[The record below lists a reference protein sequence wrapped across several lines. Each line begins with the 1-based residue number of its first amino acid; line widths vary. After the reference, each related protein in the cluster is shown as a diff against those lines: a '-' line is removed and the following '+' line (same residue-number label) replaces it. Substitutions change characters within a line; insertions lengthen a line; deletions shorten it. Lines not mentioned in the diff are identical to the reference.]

1 MVGDSLYR
9 SSSFRLSDGRRGLD
23 DSCIRR
29 LRSVLLSRLDFWDNP
44 GLGVSRDF
52 FCDAVDSVV
61 RLSGLSNFLFC
72 PSFQFAGEN
81 TGYMSRIRI
90 LPEAVANRI
99 AAGEVVERPASVVK
113 ELLENALDAGAKTI
127 RVEVEAGGKRMI
139 RIIDDGHGMSHDDA
153 LLAFERHATSKLRSA
168 DDLLSI
174 PTLGFRGEALPTIAA
189 VSRLLLETR
198 AEEDAEGTRVEFAGG
213 KLVNV
218 KPAGLPAGTTVSVAD
233 LFYSVPARRKFLKS
247 DTTELGHIASLVTHY
262 ALANPGR
269 QFVLTTP
276 TQQIVDCSP
285 VERLAERVYQLF
297 GKQSFDELIEI
308 PVVSAAFRA
317 AITEPELEPAEE
329 KARLTV
335 YGFTSRPEI
344 QRPNR
349 NGIYIFVNRRLVRD
363 RLILHAIHEAYRNIL
378 PSNVFPATL
387 LFLEMPY
394 DEVDVNVHPAKIEV
408 RFRRSQFVHDF
419 TRDAIR
425 QALMS
430 ARPIAS
436 FAAAAAASGALQ
448 NANTSAASLSNAPSM
463 DPTAPSI
470 VPRAII
476 PAMEE
481 IGLGSG
487 VGSDGGFDLTSAP
500 LQPIEQRFV
509 FPAGPESLVESSAA
523 FGAPSLASEPP
534 APNWAANFAAGNGS
548 APATLPHPDQIAD
561 LKPLGQVSSSFI
573 VAVNGEGLWLVDQHV
588 AHERVLFEQHL
599 EARRAGKVESQRML
613 MPMILELSPR
623 QLVIYE
629 KIAEELSANGFEV
642 ELMGPRSVAIQA
654 APAGITGSDAE
665 KLLTEI
671 LDGIEREN
679 AAISIETLQAKIAAS
694 TACHAA
700 IKVNMPLDQTK
711 MEWLLAALA
720 KTDCPMSCPHG
731 RPVVLR
737 YSIKEIE
744 KAFHRI

>member
-1 MVGDSLYR
+1 V
-9 SSSFRLSDGRRGLD
+9 
-23 DSCIRR
+23 
-29 LRSVLLSRLDFWDNP
+29 
-44 GLGVSRDF
+44 
-52 FCDAVDSVV
+52 
-61 RLSGLSNFLFC
+61 
-72 PSFQFAGEN
+72 
-81 TGYMSRIRI
+81 SRIRI
-90 LPEAVANRI
+90 LPEAVANKI

-127 RVEVEAGGKRMI
+127 RVETEVGGKRMI
-139 RIIDDGHGMSHDDA
+139 RVIDDGHGMIHDDA
-153 LLAFERHATSKLRSA
+153 LLAFERHATSKLKSA

-174 PTLGFRGEALPTIAA
+174 STLGFRGEALPTIAA

-198 AEEDAEGTRVEFAGG
+198 DESEAEGTRLEFAGG
-213 KLVNV
+213 KLVSV
-218 KPAGLPAGTTVSVAD
+218 KPAGLPAGTTISVAD
-233 LFYSVPARRKFLKS
+233 LFYCVPARRKFLKS

-262 ALANPGR
+262 ALANPDKH
-269 QFVLTTP
+269 FVLTTP
-276 TQQIVDCSP
+276 TQEIINCP
-285 VERLAERVYQLF
+285 PAEKLADRIYQLF
-297 GKQSFDELIEI
+297 GRQSMEELVEI
-308 PVVSAAFRA
+308 RPTSVPFRA
-317 AITEPELEPAEE
+317 AITEPELEAGEE
-329 KARLTV
+329 SATLTIR
-335 YGFTSRPEI
+335 GFTSRPDV

-378 PSNVFPATL
+378 PPTVFPATL
-387 LFLEMPY
+387 LFFEMPY

-419 TRDAIR
+419 ARDSIR

-430 ARPIAS
+430 VRPIPS
-436 FAAAAAASGALQ
+436 FAAAA
-448 NANTSAASLSNAPSM
+448 SAAPHSPI
-463 DPTAPSI
+463 TATATAFGNSSEASAAFGVTATG

-481 IGLGSG
+481 IGVGSG
-487 VGSDGGFDLTSAP
+487 VGSDGGFDLTSDALRP
-500 LQPIEQRFV
+500 VEQRFA
-509 FPAGPESLVESSAA
+509 FPAGLEPAIESGMASAA
-523 FGAPSLASEPP
+523 AAAAQALAASNWAGNLAAPSS
-534 APNWAANFAAGNGS
+534 S
-548 APATLPHPDQIAD
+548 APATLPRPDQIAD

-599 EARRAGKVESQRML
+599 DARRAGKVEAQRML
-613 MPMILELSPR
+613 MPMVIELSPR
-623 QLVIYE
+623 QIVIYE
-629 KIAEELSANGFEV
+629 KIAEELNANGFEV
-642 ELMGPRSVAIQA
+642 EPMGPRSVAIQA
-654 APAGITGSDAE
+654 MPAGVDAPDAE

-679 AAISIETLQAKIAAS
+679 AAISIDTLQAKIAAS

-711 MEWLLAALA
+711 MEWLLGALA

-737 YSIKEIE
+737 YSVKEIE
-744 KAFHRI
+744 RAFHRI

>member
-1 MVGDSLYR
+1 
-9 SSSFRLSDGRRGLD
+9 
-23 DSCIRR
+23 
-29 LRSVLLSRLDFWDNP
+29 
-44 GLGVSRDF
+44 
-52 FCDAVDSVV
+52 
-61 RLSGLSNFLFC
+61 
-72 PSFQFAGEN
+72 
-81 TGYMSRIRI
+81 MSRIRI

-139 RIIDDGHGMSHDDA
+139 RVVDDGHGMSHDDA

-174 PTLGFRGEALPTIAA
+174 ATLGFRGEALPSIAA

-198 AEEDAEGTRVEFAGG
+198 AAEELEGTRVEFAGG
-213 KLVNV
+213 KLVGV

-262 ALANPGR
+262 ALANPGK

-276 TQQIVDCSP
+276 TQTIIDCAP
-285 VERLAERVYQLF
+285 TDRLSDRVYQIF
-297 GKQSFDELIEI
+297 GRQSLDELVEI
-308 PVVSAAFRA
+308 PAVSAAFRA
-317 AITEPELEPAEE
+317 AITEPELEPSEE
-329 KARLTV
+329 KALLNV
-335 YGFTSRPEI
+335 YGFTSRPEV

-363 RLILHAIHEAYRNIL
+363 RLILHAINEAYRNLVPANI
-378 PSNVFPATL
+378 FPATL

-436 FAAAAAASGALQ
+436 FAAAAGASVGVPGAVIAAGSSSG
-448 NANTSAASLSNAPSM
+448 
-463 DPTAPSI
+463 
-470 VPRAII
+470 VPRPGGVPTGAPASAVPKAII

-481 IGLGSG
+481 IGVGSG
-487 VGSDGGFDLTSAP
+487 VGSDGGFDLTAAP
-500 LQPIEQRFV
+500 LQPVEQKFS
-509 FPAGPESLVESSAA
+509 FESAESLNLPLT
-523 FGAPSLASEPP
+523 APPP
-534 APNWAANFAAGNGS
+534 AENAEPNWAANFAKANGD
-548 APATLPHPDQIAD
+548 APATLPRPDQIAD

-573 VAVNGEGLWLVDQHV
+573 IAVNGEGLWIVDQHV

-599 EARRAGKVESQRML
+599 EARRAGKVESQRIL
-613 MPMILELSPR
+613 MPLVVDLSPR

-629 KIAEELSANGFEV
+629 KIAQELSENGFEV
-642 ELMGPRSVAIQA
+642 EPMGPRSVAIQA
-654 APAGITGSDAE
+654 APAGIAPSDAE

-671 LDGIEREN
+671 LEGIEREN

-711 MEWLLAALA
+711 MEWLLGALA

-737 YSIKEIE
+737 YSVKEIE
-744 KAFHRI
+744 RAFHRI

>member
-1 MVGDSLYR
+1 
-9 SSSFRLSDGRRGLD
+9 
-23 DSCIRR
+23 
-29 LRSVLLSRLDFWDNP
+29 
-44 GLGVSRDF
+44 
-52 FCDAVDSVV
+52 
-61 RLSGLSNFLFC
+61 
-72 PSFQFAGEN
+72 
-81 TGYMSRIRI
+81 MSRIRI
-90 LPEAVANRI
+90 LPEAVANKI

-127 RVEVEAGGKRMI
+127 RIETEVGGKRMI
-139 RIIDDGHGMSHDDA
+139 RVIDDGHGMIHDDA
-153 LLAFERHATSKLRSA
+153 LLAFERHATSKLKSA

-174 PTLGFRGEALPTIAA
+174 STLGFRGEALPTIAA

-198 AEEDAEGTRVEFAGG
+198 DESEAEGTRLEFAGG
-213 KLVNV
+213 KLINV
-218 KPAGLPAGTTVSVAD
+218 KPAGLPAGTTISVAD
-233 LFYSVPARRKFLKS
+233 LFYCVPARKKFLKS
-247 DTTELGHIASLVTHY
+247 DSTELGHIASLVTHY
-262 ALANPGR
+262 ALANPDK
-269 QFVLTTP
+269 QFILTTP
-276 TQQIVDCSP
+276 TQEIINCSP
-285 VERLAERVYQLF
+285 AEKLADRIYQLF
-297 GKQSFDELIEI
+297 GRQSMEELVEI
-308 PVVSAAFRA
+308 PPTSAPFRA
-317 AITEPELEPAEE
+317 AITEPELETGEE
-329 KARLTV
+329 SATLTV
-335 YGFTSRPEI
+335 HGFTSRPDV

-378 PSNVFPATL
+378 PPTVFPATL

-419 TRDAIR
+419 ARDSIR

-430 ARPIAS
+430 VRPVPS
-436 FAAAAAASGALQ
+436 FAAAAASASSQGLSASHANALDSGSAGAV
-448 NANTSAASLSNAPSM
+448 ATG
-463 DPTAPSI
+463 

-476 PAMEE
+476 PTMEE
-481 IGLGSG
+481 IGVGSG
-487 VGSDGGFDLTSAP
+487 VGSDGGFDLTSDTLRP
-500 LQPIEQRFV
+500 VEQRFV
-509 FPAGPESLVESSAA
+509 FPAGLDSSIETGTSVAA
-523 FGAPSLASEPP
+523 ATVAPALAASNWAGNLA
-534 APNWAANFAAGNGS
+534 APNAS
-548 APATLPHPDQIAD
+548 APATLPRPDQIAD

-599 EARRAGKVESQRML
+599 EARRSGKVEAQRML
-613 MPMILELSPR
+613 MPMVIELSPR
-623 QLVIYE
+623 QIVIYE
-629 KIAEELSANGFEV
+629 KIAEELGANGFEV
-642 ELMGPRSVAIQA
+642 EPMGPRSVAIQA
-654 APAGITGSDAE
+654 VPAGVAAPDAE

-679 AAISIETLQAKIAAS
+679 AAISIDTLQAKIAAS

-711 MEWLLAALA
+711 MEWLLGALA

-737 YSIKEIE
+737 YSVKEIE